1 LHAFT
6 DSTPTRDPA
15 VEWCRLGNVPLSR
28 VSLGQTVDLIALWAR
43 EEPFRLV
50 VTPNVDH
57 IVKLQ
62 DDHAFREAYSHA
74 ALSLPDGMPVLWAA
88 RYLGL
93 PSLDKVSGSDL
104 VPALCMRAAAEGVRV
119 FFAGGRS
126 QEDLE
131 NGLEIIRERYP
142 GLTAGGSCPP
152 FGFEKDPEQSAQLAE
167 AIREF
172 RTELLLFACGAPK
185 SDIWMHRHRERLGRG
200 VGIGIG
206 AGFDFLVGRARR
218 APLWMQ
224 RVGMEW
230 LWRLAREPRRL
241 ARRYL
246 WDDLGFFPLVWR
258 WKRDAMR

>member
-1 LHAFT
+1 MQAFPGG
-6 DSTPTRDPA
+6 SPIRDPA

-28 VSLGQTVDLIALWAR
+28 VSLWQTVDLIAVWAR
-43 EEPFRLV
+43 DEPFRLV

-62 DDHAFREAYSHA
+62 DNSAFREAYSQA

-93 PSLDKVSGSDL
+93 PPLEKVSGSDL
-104 VPALCMRAAAEGVRV
+104 VPALCSRAATDGLRV
-119 FFAGGRS
+119 FVAGGQS

-131 NGLEIIRERYP
+131 SGLDVIRRRYP
-142 GLTAGGSCPP
+142 GLTASGRCPRL
-152 FGFEKDPEQSAQLAE
+152 GFEDDPKQSAQLAD
-167 AIREF
+167 AILDF
-172 RTELLLFACGAPK
+172 RTDLLLFACGAPK
-185 SDIWMHRHRERLGRG
+185 SDIWMHRYRERLGRG

-206 AGFDFLVGRARR
+206 AGFDFLAGRARR
-218 APLWMQ
+218 APVWMQ

-230 LWRLAREPRRL
+230 LWRLGREPRRL

-258 WKRDAMR
+258 WRRESPR